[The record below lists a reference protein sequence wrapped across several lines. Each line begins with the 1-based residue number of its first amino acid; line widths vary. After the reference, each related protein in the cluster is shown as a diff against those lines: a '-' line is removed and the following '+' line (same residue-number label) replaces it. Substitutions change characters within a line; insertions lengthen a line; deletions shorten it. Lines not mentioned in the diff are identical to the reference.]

1 METLVIVFTI
11 MFVSL
16 YSFVSAK
23 AGQIY
28 VPMVTKGECEFYC
41 TVENQPPTTPS
52 PIPPECEYGC
62 PETPTV
68 TPIPVQ
74 PTPVVTPVPNSGLVL
89 SEQQSKFGHNFGKI
103 TNTSNRLWSYGLTG
117 YGKDDLWL
125 SDFTLQ
131 PGQSS
136 CYTYR
141 GKIESQPIRTYPNQD
156 VTNHSDYG
164 FTYSNV
170 HVDEHNLYVT
180 VTNNGE
186 RNQWGWGVII
196 ALYDDNGLWNCLGYA
211 SYNGLES
218 QETLNAGQSFDV
230 VLPLYNNNEYHPITT
245 YTVQFGD

>member
-1 METLVIVFTI
+1 MKTLVIVLTVT
-11 MFVSL
+11 FVSL
-16 YSFVSAK
+16 YNFVSAT
-23 AGQIY
+23 AGQTYIS
-28 VPMVTKGECEFYC
+28 MVTKGECEFYC
-41 TVENQPPTTPS
+41 TVEN
-52 PIPPECEYGC
+52 
-62 PETPTV
+62 
-68 TPIPVQ
+68 
-74 PTPVVTPVPNSGLVL
+74 
-89 SEQQSKFGHNFGKI
+89 
-103 TNTSNRLWSYGLTG
+103 
-117 YGKDDLWL
+117 
-125 SDFTLQ
+125 
-131 PGQSS
+131 
-136 CYTYR
+136 
-141 GKIESQPIRTYPNQD
+141 QPIRTYPNQD